1 MPANER
7 QVARQPLDIPH
18 AFPHTLPHFCQVK
31 DVILDHCCMVSSRHL
46 DRMAAAD
53 WGCNEAAAGAVAGA
67 GAAGGAADAGGATAG
82 MAAGTAEVQ
91 AGAAAGVEAGAGK
104 EICQEAGAGA
114 VPNGTAAADS
124 QRGLQQDGGAP
135 GPSDRPCSNPS
146 SNPSSNSAAGDGPS
160 GDAGAAGAGSS
171 NSADH
176 AACNGGS
183 STPAAAA
190 GAIAGGPGADSS
202 DADAN
207 GSAVA
212 ASGNAAAGGI
222 AAGGV
227 TATAAAGEEA
237 TDGDGDVSI
246 EEAGFAAQPVASS
259 AGTKRPPL
267 PVRPVLPWHF
277 EQHQDEA
284 VFIPGGC
291 PHQVRMCGECVGVGA
306 RCLFKQEGTRC
317 NSTFSSR

>member
-7 QVARQPLDIPH
+7 QVARQPLDIS
-18 AFPHTLPHFCQVK
+18 HTLSHFVTLCQVK

-53 WGCNEAAAGAVAGA
+53 WGSNEAAAGAVAE
-67 GAAGGAADAGGATAG
+67 AGGAGTTGGVQAADAAGATAG
-82 MAAGTAEVQ
+82 TAAGTAAEVQ
-91 AGAAAGVEAGAGK
+91 AGAAAGVEAGVGK
-104 EICQEAGAGA
+104 EVCPGAAAGA

-135 GPSDRPCSNPS
+135 GPSARPCSNPS
-146 SNPSSNSAAGDGPS
+146 SNPCSNPCSNPAAGDGPS
-160 GDAGAAGAGSS
+160 GDAG
-171 NSADH
+171 

-190 GAIAGGPGADSS
+190 GAIAGGPGAESGI
-202 DADAN
+202 ADAN
-207 GSAVA
+207 GIAVA
-212 ASGNAAAGGI
+212 ASGNAAAGSI

-237 TDGDGDVSI
+237 TEGDGDVSI

-291 PHQVRMCGECVGVGA
+291 PHQVRMCGECVELVVQA
-306 RCLFKQEGTRC
+306 AC
-317 NSTFSSR
+317 SSRNG